1 VKYNQLKTSLLWL
14 SFCLLSS
21 ALPAQDVFGS
31 IHLGLA
37 EVNDSRH
44 PMLGASISLCAT
56 SLQEVRAR
64 VDTNI
69 SDSFKIGSGNGKTDT
84 KITAISTDW
93 IFHKE
98 GVHKGRLLFGAGIG
112 LNFINWTEIV
122 YEQGDWNRP
131 VHARQTS
138 STPDLHLIVGFG
150 LGSHFRFESRANILG
165 STFMSSTSNSGKYLI
180 LLTTTWT
187 F

>member
-1 VKYNQLKTSLLWL
+1 VRYNHLKTSLFWL
-14 SFCLLSS
+14 GFFSLPSILS
-21 ALPAQDVFGS
+21 AQDVFGS
-31 IHLGLA
+31 IHIGLA

-44 PMLGASISLCAT
+44 PMLGASISLGAT
-56 SLQEVRAR
+56 SLQELRAR
-64 VDTNI
+64 IDTNV

-112 LNFINWTEIV
+112 LNFINWTETV
-122 YEQGDWNRP
+122 YEQGDWRRP
-131 VHARQTS
+131 VRAHQSS

-180 LLTTTWT
+180 LLTTTWS